1 MSVGASLVLGVR
13 CEDLSDGLEQGLLVA
28 GDGARQVE
36 AEAPAQPPR
45 WSRVVLSPALQC
57 YLVLALPSN
66 CGNTR

>member
-36 AEAPAQPPR
+36 AEAPAE
-45 WSRVVLSPALQC
+45 SP
-57 YLVLALPSN
+57 
-66 CGNTR
+66 GRG